1 MAQYRAAIVGLGG
14 MGIGALP
21 AAPAHTGMG
30 IEWEYDS
37 VAASLS
43 HSSGFAVT
51 PGVEVVAVCDL
62 KEELF
67 AQFLANYGWRW
78 PDAKFYAD
86 FDEMLAKEDIDL
98 LGVVTSDHQHARF
111 VESAAAAGVRGIL
124 CEKPMATTIA
134 EMDRM
139 IEACERHG
147 VAMTVD
153 YLRRYRPHWN
163 GARAHLGE
171 GRPLG
176 AVRRIIANYGG
187 PRAMLF
193 RNGSHLIDAAVWY
206 AGGEPECV
214 IGVLDEE
221 HQEYGPPLCRR
232 WRQGPRLRP
241 RRQRPGAVRQRSPD
255 VHQHL
260 EAHHRGVRA
269 GRIR

>member
-1 MAQYRAAIVGLGG
+1 MAMYRAAIVGLGG

-21 AAPAHTGMG
+21 AAPHHTGMG

-67 AQFLANYGWRW
+67 AQFLTNYGWKW

-124 CEKPMATTIA
+124 CEKPMATTVA

-139 IEACERHG
+139 IEACERS
-147 VAMTVD
+147 
-153 YLRRYRPHWN
+153 RRGHDCRLPSTLPAPLERRT
-163 GARAHLGE
+163 GPSRRRAE
-171 GRPLG
+171 
-176 AVRRIIANYGG
+176 
-187 PRAMLF
+187 PRS
-193 RNGSHLIDAAVWY
+193 G
-206 AGGEPECV
+206 
-214 IGVLDEE
+214 
-221 HQEYGPPLCRR
+221 
-232 WRQGPRLRP
+232 
-241 RRQRPGAVRQRSPD
+241 
-255 VHQHL
+255 
-260 EAHHRGVRA
+260 EAHRR
-269 GRIR
+269 